1 VRTNFSYVTYSNVIV
16 NFSFHLIQMLGSLEN
31 VTLVEC
37 PVVRA
42 EYRGNPEYP
51 YRKHAQL
58 QLKAVPTLYRWTPK
72 GNKPRLV
79 EGQILDETLMTELID
94 M

>member
-1 VRTNFSYVTYSNVIV
+1 M
-16 NFSFHLIQMLGSLEN
+16 LLLLKMLGPLEN

-37 PVVRA
+37 PVQRS

-51 YRKHAQL
+51 YRKHEKL
-58 QLKAVPTLYRWTPK
+58 QVKAVPTLYRWTPK